1 MTAPGSETLDYVRD
15 RVIHVVGHELR
26 TPVTTVRGLAEL
38 MATASDT
45 ELREV
50 LLPALLR
57 NARRTERL
65 LDDLLLAAEVGTV
78 RPVEAPDVVDLA
90 DVVTDQ
96 TAGIDIRVE
105 GWPAGR
111 IMGHRESVVRAVGH
125 LVANAT
131 RYNDGQPWMRFEEDP
146 QAITVVV
153 GTPVQNQIGDLELV
167 FELFFRGEIAVTRA
181 PGLGVGLAAAKAL
194 AQLDGGDVTI
204 VQDAG
209 VVETR
214 LRLPRAAT

>member
-38 MATASDT
+38 MATASDE
-45 ELREV
+45 ELRDV

-78 RPVEAPDVVDLA
+78 RPTDDAVVVDLA

-96 TAGIDIRVE
+96 TNGAGIRVE

-111 IMGHRESVVRAVGH
+111 VLAHRESVVRAVGH
-125 LVANAT
+125 LVANAI
-131 RYNDGQPWMRFEEDP
+131 RYNDGPPWMRFEDDP
-146 QAITVVV
+146 DTITVVV
-153 GTPVQNQIGDLELV
+153 CTPVDSQIGDLELV

-204 VQDAG
+204 EQHEG
-209 VVETR
+209 LVETR
-214 LRLPRAAT
+214 LRLPRAT

>member
-1 MTAPGSETLDYVRD
+1 MTASGSDTLDFVRD

-38 MATASDT
+38 MATASDA
-45 ELREV
+45 ELRET

-78 RPVEAPDVVDLA
+78 RPTEDAVVVDLT
-90 DVVTDQ
+90 DIVTEQ
-96 TAGIDIRVE
+96 TNGTSIRVE
-105 GWPAGR
+105 GWPDGR
-111 IMGHRESVVRAVGH
+111 VSGHRESIERAVGH
-125 LVANAT
+125 LVANAV
-131 RYNDGQPWMRFEEDP
+131 RYNDGQPWMRFEAD
-146 QAITVVV
+146 ADTISVIVC
-153 GTPVQNQIGDLELV
+153 TPVDRQINDLELV

-204 VQDAG
+204 EQLDG

-214 LRLPRAAT
+214 LRLPRAG

>member
-38 MATASDT
+38 MATATDD
-45 ELREV
+45 ELRDT

-78 RPVEAPDVVDLA
+78 RPTDDAVVVDLT
-90 DVVTDQ
+90 DVVAEATLRV
-96 TAGIDIRVE
+96 DIRVE
-105 GWPAGR
+105 GWPEGR
-111 IMGHRESVVRAVGH
+111 VRAHRDSVVRAVSH
-125 LVANAT
+125 LVANAD
-131 RYNDGQPWMRFEEDP
+131 RYHDEQPWMRFESDP
-146 QAITVVV
+146 DFITVVV
-153 GTPVQNQIGDLELV
+153 CTPVANQINDLELV

-204 VQDAG
+204 EQADG

-214 LRLPRAAT
+214 LRLPRAS

>member
-1 MTAPGSETLDYVRD
+1 MNASAETLDFVRD

-38 MATASDT
+38 MATATDE
-45 ELREV
+45 ELRDT

-78 RPVEAPDVVDLA
+78 RPTDDAEVVDLA
-90 DVVTDQ
+90 DVVTEVV
-96 TAGIDIRVE
+96 AGTGIRVD
-105 GWPAGR
+105 GWPEGR
-111 IMGHRESVVRAVGH
+111 VRAHRDSVCRAVGH
-125 LVANAT
+125 LVTNAE
-131 RYNDGQPWMRFEEDP
+131 RYHDDDPFIRFESDD
-146 QAITVVV
+146 QQVAVVV
-153 GTPVQNQIGDLELV
+153 VTPVDRQIGDLELV

-194 AQLDGGDVTI
+194 ARLDGGDVTI
-204 VQDAG
+204 EQVEGQ
-209 VVETR
+209 VVTR
-214 LRLPRAAT
+214 LLLPRAA

>member
-1 MTAPGSETLDYVRD
+1 MNASAETLDFVRD

-38 MATASDT
+38 MATASDE
-45 ELREV
+45 ELRET

-78 RPVEAPDVVDLA
+78 RPTVDAEVVDLA
-90 DVVTDQ
+90 DVITEVV
-96 TAGIDIRVE
+96 AGTGMRVD
-105 GWPAGR
+105 GWPDGR
-111 IMGHRESVVRAVGH
+111 VRAHRDSVCRAVGH
-125 LVANAT
+125 LVANAE
-131 RYNDGQPWMRFEEDP
+131 RYHDDDPFIRFESDHDHV
-146 QAITVVV
+146 AVVV
-153 GTPVQNQIGDLELV
+153 VTPVDRQIRDLELV

-194 AQLDGGDVTI
+194 ARLDGGDVTI
-204 VQDAG
+204 EQVEG
-209 VVETR
+209 HVVTR
-214 LRLPRAAT
+214 LLLPKVA

>member
-1 MTAPGSETLDYVRD
+1 MNAPGPEAIDYVRD

-38 MATASDT
+38 MTTATDE
-45 ELREV
+45 ELRNT

-78 RPVEAPDVVDLA
+78 RPTEDADVVDLT
-90 DVVTDQ
+90 DLVTEQ
-96 TAGIDIRVE
+96 TTGSSVRVE

-111 IMGHRESVVRAVGH
+111 VVGHRDSIARAIGH
-125 LVANAT
+125 LIANAE
-131 RYNDGQPWMRFEEDP
+131 RYHDDTPSMHFEDDDETV
-146 QAITVVV
+146 TVVV
-153 GTPVQNQIGDLELV
+153 VTPVSQQIADLDLV
-167 FELFFRGEIAVTRA
+167 FELFFRGEVAVTRA

-194 AQLDGGDVTI
+194 AQLDGGDVSI
-204 VQDAG
+204 DQHDG
-209 VVETR
+209 RVETR
-214 LRLPRAAT
+214 LRLPRAS

>member
-1 MTAPGSETLDYVRD
+1 MTASASETLEFVRD

-38 MATASDT
+38 MATASDE
-45 ELREV
+45 ELRET

-78 RPVEAPDVVDLA
+78 RPTDDADVVDLA
-90 DVVTDQ
+90 DVVTEV
-96 TAGIDIRVE
+96 TAGTGLRVE
-105 GWPAGR
+105 GWPDGR
-111 IMGHRESVVRAVGH
+111 VRAHRDSVCRALGH
-125 LVANAT
+125 LVANAE
-131 RYNDGQPWMRFEEDP
+131 RYHDDAPWLRFESGEDDL
-146 QAITVVV
+146 TVVV
-153 GTPVQNQIGDLELV
+153 VTPVDRQIGDLELV

-204 VQDAG
+204 EQHEG
-209 VVETR
+209 IIETR
-214 LRLPRAAT
+214 LRLPRAS

>member
-1 MTAPGSETLDYVRD
+1 MSAPGSETLDYVRD

-38 MATASDT
+38 MATASDE

-78 RPVEAPDVVDLA
+78 RPVEAPDLVDLA
-90 DVVTDQ
+90 DLVTDL
-96 TAGIDIRVE
+96 TSGSPIRVD
-105 GWPAGR
+105 GWPAAR
-111 IMGHRESVVRAVGH
+111 VVAHRESVVRAIGH
-125 LVANAT
+125 LVANAE
-131 RYNDGQPWMRFEEDP
+131 RYNDGQPWMRFEDDDDSV
-146 QAITVVV
+146 TVVV
-153 GTPVQNQIGDLELV
+153 CTPVAAQIADLELV

-204 VQDAG
+204 EQHDG
-209 VVETR
+209 VVETS
-214 LRLPRAAT
+214 LRLPRAP

>member
-1 MTAPGSETLDYVRD
+1 MSASGSETLDFVRD

-38 MATASDT
+38 MSTATDE
-45 ELREV
+45 ELRET

-78 RPVEAPDVVDLA
+78 RPTDDATVVDLA
-90 DVVTDQ
+90 DVVTEQ
-96 TAGIDIRVE
+96 TTGSTIRVE
-105 GWPAGR
+105 GWPEAR
-111 IMGHRESVVRAVGH
+111 VLGHRDSVERAVGH
-125 LVANAT
+125 LIANAE
-131 RYNDGQPWMRFEEDP
+131 RYNDGQPWLRFESD
-146 QAITVVV
+146 ADTISVVV
-153 GTPVQNQIGDLELV
+153 HTPVNAKLADLELV

-204 VQDAG
+204 VQRDG

-214 LRLPRAAT
+214 LQLPRAG

>member
-1 MTAPGSETLDYVRD
+1 MNASAETLDFVRD

-38 MATASDT
+38 MATASDE
-45 ELREV
+45 ELRET

-78 RPVEAPDVVDLA
+78 RPTDDAEVVDLA
-90 DVVTDQ
+90 DVVTEVV
-96 TAGIDIRVE
+96 AGTGIRVD
-105 GWPAGR
+105 GWPDGR
-111 IMGHRESVVRAVGH
+111 IRAHRDSVCRAVGH
-125 LVANAT
+125 LVANAE
-131 RYNDGQPWMRFEEDP
+131 RYHDDDPYIRFEADDGYV
-146 QAITVVV
+146 TVVV
-153 GTPVQNQIGDLELV
+153 VTPVDRQIGDLELV

-194 AQLDGGDVTI
+194 ARLDGGDVTI
-204 VQDAG
+204 EQ
-209 VVETR
+209 VEGQVLTR
-214 LRLPRAAT
+214 LVLPRAG

>member
-1 MTAPGSETLDYVRD
+1 MTASGSETLDYVRD

-38 MATASDT
+38 MATATDD
-45 ELREV
+45 ELRDT

-78 RPVEAPDVVDLA
+78 RPTDDAVVVDLA
-90 DVVTDQ
+90 DVVTEQ
-96 TAGIDIRVE
+96 TTGSSIRVD
-105 GWPAGR
+105 GWPDGR
-111 IMGHRESVVRAVGH
+111 VLGHRDSVERAVGH
-125 LVANAT
+125 LVANAE
-131 RYNDGQPWMRFEEDP
+131 RYNDGQPWLRFESDP
-146 QAITVVV
+146 DTISVVV
-153 GTPVQNQIGDLELV
+153 HTPVTAKLADLELV

-204 VQDAG
+204 VQRDG

-214 LRLPRAAT
+214 LRLPRAR

>member
-1 MTAPGSETLDYVRD
+1 MTAPGPETLDYVRD

-38 MATASDT
+38 MDSASDA
-45 ELREV
+45 ELRET

-78 RPVEAPDVVDLA
+78 RPTDDAVVVDLA
-90 DVVTDQ
+90 DVITEQ
-96 TAGIDIRVE
+96 TAGADLRVE
-105 GWPAGR
+105 GWPDGR
-111 IMGHRESVVRAVGH
+111 VLGHRDSIHRAVGH
-125 LVANAT
+125 LVKNAEH
-131 RYNDGQPWMRFEEDP
+131 YSDGPPWMRFESDS
-146 QAITVVV
+146 QTITIVV
-153 GTPVQNQIGDLELV
+153 GTPVESRIRDLDLV

-204 VQDAG
+204 VQNSG

-214 LRLPRAAT
+214 LQLPRAS